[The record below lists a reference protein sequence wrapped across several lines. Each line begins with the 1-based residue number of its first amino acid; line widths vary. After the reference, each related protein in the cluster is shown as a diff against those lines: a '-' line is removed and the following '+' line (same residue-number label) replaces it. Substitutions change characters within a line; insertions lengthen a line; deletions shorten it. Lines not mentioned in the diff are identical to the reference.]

1 MIKLAMSHIHRE
13 ILERGLIS
21 RMLLQ
26 VHDELVFDMH
36 GDEADV
42 LPPIVEH
49 GMKTAIPMQVP
60 IVVEMGT
67 GANWL
72 DAH

>member
-1 MIKLAMSHIHRE
+1 
-13 ILERGLIS
+13 
-21 RMLLQ
+21 MLLQ

-36 GDEADV
+36 RDEADV